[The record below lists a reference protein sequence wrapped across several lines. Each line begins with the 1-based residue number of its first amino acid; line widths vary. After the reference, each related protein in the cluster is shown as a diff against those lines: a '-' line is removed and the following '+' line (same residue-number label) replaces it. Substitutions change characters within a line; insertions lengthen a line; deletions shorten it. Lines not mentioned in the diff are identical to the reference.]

1 MMLSSDSTIRLYE
14 NKVLIVDDDHEMV
27 ELLQKLLKNNGFSVS
42 FAHSLSGALTILN
55 KKVPDII
62 LLDVMLPDGNGIDAC
77 QQIQR
82 NYNIP
87 IIMLTALDS
96 DVKKIL
102 SYELGACQY
111 ITKPFNSDVLVA
123 QIKSALRQ
131 FSFVTEENRNKRYVH
146 FGHLVLDL
154 YDRYLINAQ
163 GVSIELSNTEYDLL
177 RLLIDSNRKI
187 LSRND
192 VTKALFR
199 REYDGSDRAVD
210 IIVGRL
216 RKKVEE
222 DTANPKIIKTVHGYG
237 YIMLADIYYSDQ
249 KMLFEHHK

>member
-1 MMLSSDSTIRLYE
+1 MYS
-14 NKVLIVDDDHEMV
+14 NQVLIVDDDHEMV
-27 ELLQKLLKNNGFSVS
+27 ALVKKLLKDNGFLVTS
-42 FAHSLSGALTILN
+42 ANSLSQALTILN
-55 KKVPDII
+55 QKVPDII

-77 QQIQR
+77 LQIQKT
-82 NYNIP
+82 YNIP
-87 IIMLTALDS
+87 IIMLTAVDN

-131 FSFVTEENRNKRYVH
+131 FSLVTEENRNKRYVH
-146 FGHLVLDL
+146 FNAWILDL
-154 YDRYLINAQ
+154 YDRYLINID
-163 GVSIELSNTEYDLL
+163 GVSTELSNTEYDLL
-177 RLLIDSNRKI
+177 RMLIDSNRKI
-187 LSRND
+187 VSRND
-192 VTKALFR
+192 VTQALFR

-216 RKKVEE
+216 RKKIEK
-222 DTANPKIIKTVHGYG
+222 DTASPQLIKTVHGYG

-249 KMLFEHHK
+249 KLLDEKH